1 MSGLFYHKSYF
12 FKSEQVYDLLNEI
25 RMRYPHAHIILIG
38 YMISIYINYYLKRYF
53 LKTQIISGKNLDY
66 KYKCQVYFIINHTF
80 LNLSKYMT
88 F

>member
-1 MSGLFYHKSYF
+1 MIVIQILHRS
-12 FKSEQVYDLLNEI
+12 LL
-25 RMRYPHAHIILIG
+25 G

-80 LNLSKYMT
+80 LNLSKLNRLH
-88 F
+88 

>member
-1 MSGLFYHKSYF
+1 
-12 FKSEQVYDLLNEI
+12 
-25 RMRYPHAHIILIG
+25 
-38 YMISIYINYYLKRYF
+38 MISIYINYYLKRYF

>member
-1 MSGLFYHKSYF
+1 MIVI
-12 FKSEQVYDLLNEI
+12 QVLHRSLL
-25 RMRYPHAHIILIG
+25 G

-80 LNLSKYMT
+80 
-88 F
+88 